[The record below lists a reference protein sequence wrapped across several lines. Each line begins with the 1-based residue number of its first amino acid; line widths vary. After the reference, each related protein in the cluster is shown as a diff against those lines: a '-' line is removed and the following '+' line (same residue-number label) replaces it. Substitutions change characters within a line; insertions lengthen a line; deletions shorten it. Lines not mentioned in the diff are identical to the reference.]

1 MHVGLVIGDFT
12 WPEGAAQIG
21 PTLGRI
27 ARNAERAGIYSLW
40 VMDHFFQIRMIG
52 PPEREM
58 LEGYTTLGFLAG
70 QTERVK
76 LGTLVTGVTY
86 RHPGILLK
94 TATTLDVLSGGR
106 AYLGIGAAWNEQ
118 EHRGLG
124 VPFPPLG
131 ERFERLEETL
141 RIARQMWAGDTS
153 PFAGAHY
160 QLERPLNSPN
170 TLQRPHPPILIGGS
184 GERKT
189 LRLVAK
195 YADACNLFF
204 ETDMDTL
211 RHKLNVLRDHCAVE
225 GRPYDEIEKTIG
237 SHLALSRNG
246 TDGTQT
252 PEQAV
257 EHLHA
262 LAEEGF
268 THAIVSIPNAWQED
282 AFDLVAEVTVAVAKM

>member
-1 MHVGLVIGDFT
+1 MHVGLVVVDFT
-12 WPEGAAQIG
+12 WPEGAAQIA
-21 PTLGRI
+21 PTLERI
-27 ARNAERAGIYSLW
+27 ARNAEQAGIYSLW
-40 VMDHFFQIRMIG
+40 VMDHFFQIGMFG

-106 AYLGIGAAWNEQ
+106 TYLGIGAGLHEQ
-118 EHRGLG
+118 DHRGLG
-124 VPFPPLG
+124 VPFPPIG
-131 ERFERLEETL
+131 EHFERLEETL
-141 RIARQMWAGDTS
+141 RIAHQMWAGDTR

-160 QLERPLNSPN
+160 QLEWPLNSPN
-170 TLQRPHPPILIGGS
+170 ALQRPHPPILIGGS

-189 LRLVAK
+189 LRLVAR
-195 YADACNLFF
+195 YADACNF
-204 ETDMDTL
+204 TDADMETL
-211 RHKLNVLRDHCAVE
+211 RHKLDVLRDHCAVE

-237 SHLALSRNG
+237 SRLALSRDG
-246 TDGTQT
+246 TNGTQT

-257 EHLHA
+257 EHLHER
-262 LAEEGF
+262 AEEGF
-268 THAIVSIPNAWQED
+268 THTIVSIPDVWNED
-282 AFDLVAEVTVAVAKM
+282 TFDLVAAVTAAVAQM

>member
-1 MHVGLVIGDFT
+1 MHIGLAIGDFT
-12 WPEGAAQIG
+12 WPGGAAQIG

-58 LEGYTTLGFLAG
+58 LEAYTTLGFLAG

-76 LGTLVTGVTY
+76 LGTMTGVTY

-94 TATTLDVLSGGR
+94 IATTLDVLSGGR

-141 RIARQMWAGDTS
+141 RIAHQMWAGDTS

-160 QLERPLNSPN
+160 QLEWPLNSPN
-170 TLQRPHPPILIGGS
+170 ALQRPHPLILIGGS

-195 YADACNLFF
+195 YADACNLF
-204 ETDMDTL
+204 DADIDTL
-211 RHKLNVLRDHCAVE
+211 WHKLNVLRDHCAVE
-225 GRPYDEIEKTIG
+225 GRPYDEIEKTIA
-237 SHLALSRNG
+237 SHLALSRDG

-257 EHLHA
+257 ERLHD
-262 LAEEGF
+262 LAEEGIS
-268 THAIVSIPNAWQED
+268 HAIVSIPDAWKED
-282 AFDLVAEVTVAVAKM
+282 AFDLVAEVTAAVAKM